1 MHHKLF
7 VSAISLQSLGPEE
20 AVIQVYRD
28 VCAQCCLLS
37 TCEFCGVQTWLPVYS
52 AESSFLIP
60 QRHCQ
65 ISEESLVLS
74 VTLGSYPT
82 EHCLHPGSEWTTGRG
97 IACPSLLPHHII
109 SDSCPFQSLEMG
121 EGMEGRANTLVQF
134 SSVAQLCPTLCDPM
148 SHSTPGLPVHH

>member
-97 IACPSLLPHHII
+97 IACPSLLLHHII

-148 SHSTPGLPVHH
+148 SHSTPGLPVHY